1 MEGLPPC
8 RGKGHHVGRKF
19 SIDDPAGLHFAG
31 WRNVLRLIG
40 VLSRRP
46 WRWGREQILPVLHLV
61 RTSGDSPDPLPAI
74 RAWLRTANAA
84 PVALAAPPW
93 PKNDSPGVEDLL
105 DILVKDLSRTS
116 PPGRRLRFPH
126 YGLALWLV
134 HLTRFGNAQ
143 KPAVP
148 DPRPAG
154 PAAPGNQ
161 EQEWTE
167 TEKRRHLA
175 GQLTWHLRQRLGT
188 GNFVD
193 GLAEA
198 IGDFP
203 WWVRLTAHTV
213 PLAGLALM
221 RATWRPPRWFARH
234 EIAETKSFYELAV
247 RFAEGG
253 FDDEAGRARA
263 EELLADAFMQDLRTA
278 YRRDRIFGRGRWRT
292 AYPVALLDDRAI
304 AAPRLIKLLGRLPE
318 RHGWT
323 RPRPRSELLLV
334 VTNRSGPGE
343 ERAFTPRDTKAAYRK
358 WKAPYKDHGETPWAP
373 AMSLVLP
380 ERPVDTDG
388 LDEMEAFAPARRRAP
403 WMSLAMPALLVAALA
418 VVPWLNHDR
427 CEAYWWPGTTS
438 TLHREPFANA
448 ESQCVGLSDGRH
460 RFFADPPGA
469 DPAVAGQLQQVE
481 ADIAAT
487 NERVMDRPEH
497 VTVVFLSTL
506 TNTTLGGYQA
516 ALEELRGLASAQ
528 RETVNSTVPV
538 RLLLANGGDQMDHGG
553 QAARLIAGVA
563 PRLGIVAVA
572 GLGVSRAGTEAAMR
586 ELDAAGIPTL
596 GTLLSADSL
605 TTKVVSY
612 HQVGPDN
619 RREAAVAAFYARKV
633 RKATEATIYYSGD
646 AADLYSRNLAED
658 VALEFGRR
666 GITTAPITPYRT
678 APGTEGSDVTLL
690 GQQAC
695 PGRPGYLV
703 FFAGRPDDFGRFL
716 QGMATSCPD
725 RYPDILAGD
734 ATTEFALFGGLSG
747 YPGLP
752 LYYMAPASSR
762 VFGADCATVEGRVR
776 FFGAYLAAGYG
787 DVCGS
792 GQASRAMFGW
802 DAMTT
807 VWLAAV
813 RVNDLGARVTPQ
825 ALLQGL
831 NGLTGEKAQVHGVT
845 GIIDFS
851 RGGTSPQLPANK
863 AMLVMRVDEK
873 GVSQLEM
880 YCGTI
885 PAAAKGPE
893 PGCPADAE

>member
-1 MEGLPPC
+1 MS
-8 RGKGHHVGRKF
+8 RKF
-19 SIDDPAGLHFAG
+19 SIEDPAGLRFAG

-40 VLSRRP
+40 KRVRRP
-46 WRWGREQILPVLHLV
+46 WRWGREEILPVLQLV
-61 RTSGDSPDPLPAI
+61 RTSDESPDPLPAI
-74 RAWLRTANAA
+74 RVWLRTARSA

-93 PKNDSPGVEDLL
+93 PKNDPPSVEDLL
-105 DILVKDLSRTS
+105 DILVKDLSKSS
-116 PPGRRLRFPH
+116 PVGRRLSFPH
-126 YGLALWLV
+126 YGLALWLL
-134 HLTRFGNAQ
+134 HLTRFRNAQ
-143 KPAVP
+143 KPAVA
-148 DPRPAG
+148 DPRPVVTP
-154 PAAPGNQ
+154 PAAD
-161 EQEWTE
+161 QEWTE
-167 TEKRRHLA
+167 AEKRRHLA

-213 PLAGLALM
+213 PLAGLAMM

-234 EIAETKSFYELAV
+234 EIAATNSFYELAV
-247 RFAEGG
+247 RFAEGD

-278 YRRDRIFGRGRWRT
+278 YRRDRLFGRGRWRT
-292 AYPVALLDDRAI
+292 GYPVALLDDRATT
-304 AAPRLIKLLGRLPE
+304 APRLIRLLNRLPE

-334 VTNRSGPGE
+334 VTNRRGTAEGHPYT
-343 ERAFTPRDTKAAYRK
+343 ARDTQAAYRK
-358 WKAPYKDHGETPWAP
+358 WKAPYRDHGGDSPWTPE
-373 AMSLVLP
+373 MSLRLP
-380 ERPVDTDG
+380 AAPEETDG
-388 LDEMEAFAPARRRAP
+388 LDDIEEFGLPRRRAP
-403 WMSLAMPALLVAALA
+403 WMALALPALLVAVLA
-418 VVPWLNHDR
+418 VVPWYNHNR
-427 CEAYWWPGTTS
+427 CEAYWWPGTVS
-438 TLHREPFANA
+438 TLHREPFASTG
-448 ESQCVGLSDGRH
+448 SQCVGLSGGRY
-460 RFFADPPGA
+460 RFFDDAPGV
-469 DPAVAGQLQQVE
+469 DPAVAGQLQRVE
-481 ADIAAT
+481 ADIADT
-487 NERVMDRPEH
+487 NARVLERPGH

-572 GLGVSRAGTEAAMR
+572 GLGISRAGTEEAMR

-619 RREAAVAAFYARKV
+619 RREAEVAAFYAQKV
-633 RKATEATIYYSGD
+633 RKATEATVYYAGD
-646 AADLYSRNLAED
+646 PADLYSRNLAED
-658 VALEFGRR
+658 VAQEFGKR
-666 GITTAPITPYRT
+666 GIATAAITPYRT
-678 APGTEGSDVTLL
+678 LPGTEGSDVTLL
-690 GQQAC
+690 GQDAC

-716 QGMATSCPD
+716 QGMATACPD

-776 FFGAYLAAGYG
+776 FFGAYRAAGYG
-787 DVCGS
+787 DVCES

-807 VWLAAV
+807 LWLAAV
-813 RVNDLGARVTPQ
+813 RVSALSTLEGRVTPQ

-831 NGLTGEKAQVHGVT
+831 NGLTGEDAQVSGVT

-885 PAAAKGPE
+885 PAAERDPE
-893 PGCPADAE
+893 PGCPADSAS